1 MFVSVSLKWHQD
13 PMTIFFFK
21 KNICIALT
29 LELDID
35 TILVGGVH
43 DQDRLRRC

>member
-1 MFVSVSLKWHQD
+1 MAPGAHDYNIYIAVS
-13 PMTIFFFK
+13 
-21 KNICIALT
+21 